1 MIFDWSKIT
10 FDRSSVLFDRLN
22 RNQAAIKTSRN
33 FRIFIY
39 HFNQSSQSFDRSK
52 ILNFEFSLKKF
63 QNLIFTLTTLWNN
76 ILRTQTSLL
85 LQLIHV
91 YTYIYIHISV
101 VSVQCLQCTRP
112 AAIMTRVNFWT
123 CVMITVGPV
132 SQDTEQ
138 KPHPLYI
145 YIYNRERERERE
157 RERSKLCIYFY
168 YRGEWLRRIR
178 DPLPNCIL

>member
-101 VSVQCLQCTRP
+101 VSVQCLQCTRL

-132 SQDTEQ
+132 SQDRT
-138 KPHPLYI
+138 KTTPSI
-145 YIYNRERERERE
+145 YIIERERERE

>member
-1 MIFDWSKIT
+1 MFHKTVHKTWNLFKLSEQSLKILQKNPIHD
-10 FDRSSVLFDRLN
+10 FWLVKNYFRSIECSFDRLN

-85 LQLIHV
+85 QPIHV
-91 YTYIYIHISV
+91 CTYIYNTFVTLDSSIVTLDSTNITSDRTFVAHLVVPYFFSHIW
-101 VSVQCLQCTRP
+101 QFYC
-112 AAIMTRVNFWT
+112 
-123 CVMITVGPV
+123 
-132 SQDTEQ
+132 
-138 KPHPLYI
+138 YI
-145 YIYNRERERERE
+145 
-157 RERSKLCIYFY
+157 
-168 YRGEWLRRIR
+168 G
-178 DPLPNCIL
+178 

>member
-10 FDRSSVLFDRLN
+10 FDRSSVLFDRSN
-22 RNQAAIKTSRN
+22 RNRAVIKTSRN

-101 VSVQCLQCTRP
+101 VSVQCLQCTRL

-132 SQDTEQ
+132 SQDTKQ

-157 RERSKLCIYFY
+157 REIQIMYIFL
-168 YRGEWLRRIR
+168 L
-178 DPLPNCIL
+178 